1 MAGAAAG
8 VATDNATQAK
18 GVYFVSRSL
27 ADGRRRLEAAADAL
41 GFEFQ
46 GTFAKR
52 VDGKFVGYG
61 VEEWRLD

>member
-1 MAGAAAG
+1 MRDAAGARG
-8 VATDNATQAK
+8 WRLT
-18 GVYFVSRSL
+18 
-27 ADGRRRLEAAADAL
+27 ADERRRLEDAADAL